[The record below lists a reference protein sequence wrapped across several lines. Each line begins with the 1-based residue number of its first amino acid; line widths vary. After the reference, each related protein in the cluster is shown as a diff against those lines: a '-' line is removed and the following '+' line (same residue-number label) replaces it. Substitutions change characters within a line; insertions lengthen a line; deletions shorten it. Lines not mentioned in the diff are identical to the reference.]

1 MNSFL
6 DLDWKYKNPHT
17 YKIKVSEDD
26 IDILGH
32 TNNKVYLTWCEKV
45 SWDHSSSLGVRPED
59 YKKLNCACV
68 VISSE
73 NNFLGSLFKDD
84 NAIISTW
91 ITKTDSKLR
100 LSRCFQ
106 VINLSN
112 KKTVFMS
119 NVNYACISLE
129 TFRPVKMP
137 PLFRECYR
145 VTT

>member
-1 MNSFL
+1 MNDYL

-17 YKIKVSEDD
+17 YKIRVSEDD

-100 LSRCFQ
+100 LSR
-106 VINLSN
+106 
-112 KKTVFMS
+112 
-119 NVNYACISLE
+119 
-129 TFRPVKMP
+129 
-137 PLFRECYR
+137 
-145 VTT
+145 

>member
-1 MNSFL
+1 MNSFS

-17 YKIKVSEDD
+17 YKIRVSEDD

-73 NNFLGSLFKDD
+73 NNFLGSH
-84 NAIISTW
+84 AITLVFFPSLKFFPKKGLTNPEKLLPPPVHP
-91 ITKTDSKLR
+91 TK
-100 LSRCFQ
+100 
-106 VINLSN
+106 
-112 KKTVFMS
+112 MS
-119 NVNYACISLE
+119 G
-129 TFRPVKMP
+129 
-137 PLFRECYR
+137 
-145 VTT
+145 

>member
-1 MNSFL
+1 MNDYL

-17 YKIKVSEDD
+17 YKIRVLEDD

-45 SWDHSSSLGVRPED
+45 SWDHSISLGVRPED

-73 NNFLGSLFKDD
+73 NNFLGSLFEED
-84 NAIISTW
+84 NAVISTW

-106 VINLSN
+106 VINLLN

-119 NVNYACISLE
+119 NVNYACISLVS
-129 TFRPVKMP
+129 FRPVKMP
-137 PLFRECYR
+137 PLFRQCYK

>member
-1 MNSFL
+1 MKKL
-6 DLDWKYKNPHT
+6 VGT
-17 YKIKVSEDD
+17 
-26 IDILGH
+26 
-32 TNNKVYLTWCEKV
+32 
-45 SWDHSSSLGVRPED
+45 SSSLGVRPED

-73 NNFLGSLFKDD
+73 NNFLGSLFKETMH
-84 NAIISTW
+84 AIISTW
-91 ITKTDSKLR
+91 ITKTDTKLR

-129 TFRPVKMP
+129 TYRPVKMP
-137 PLFRECYR
+137 PYF
-145 VTT
+145 VIATG